1 MTTPRVVLA
10 CLLLSS
16 VAAACALPPGG
27 ASSSGGAATGT
38 IAIVPDNPSDNPN
51 DFGRPGDPA
60 GYSHSKALAH
70 EFNCMDDVAEK
81 TLDAAVAE
89 ARASGALRPVA
100 DLSSMELMQCAGPG
114 APVMPRIAGIPRT
127 GPARRAGDIAAKARA
142 RGLDLEMRPDGSIH
156 VTPAT
161 RATEDGGALE
171 SLAGTVSSA
180 LRLANLV
187 EQQCNASALQ
197 RGTSLVINVSTR
209 DVNSGLADLPGY
221 VAKERA
227 RMHRVVAAC
236 KRADAIAASASTLAA
251 SLRTAVQTATA
262 KTVDATADALAG
274 ALPVQ
279 PMTASD
285 AELDALMDAAAHDAG
300 VILANAHEWARQQI
314 AAGHGMASPYGSG
327 GMAAGGGAAAGQP
340 AMTEEDSS
348 DASAVAGAFMG
359 LFHGDIGAIVRGAAV
374 LFPKESPIRNGLAAT
389 GSLLHGDIV
398 GAVRSAAK
406 MVPPDSGIGQALAT
420 AQGIIDAGQ
429 GVAKAAKAL

>member
-1 MTTPRVVLA
+1 MLA
-10 CLLLSS
+10 CLLFAS
-16 VAAACALPPGG
+16 VPTACALPPGG
-27 ASSSGGAATGT
+27 VSSAGGAPTGT
-38 IAIVPDNPSDNPN
+38 IAIVPEDPNDDPN

-60 GYSHSKALAH
+60 GYSHSKAMAH

-89 ARASGALRPVA
+89 ARASGPLRPIA
-100 DLSSMELMQCAGPG
+100 DVSAMELLQCAGPG

-127 GPARRAGDIAAKARA
+127 GAARRAGDIAAKAKA
-142 RGLDLEMRPDGSIH
+142 RGLDLEVRPDGSIH

-171 SLAGTVSSA
+171 SLAGTVTSA

-251 SLRTAVQTATA
+251 SLRTAVQTGSA
-262 KTVDATADALAG
+262 KTVDATADALAA

-300 VILANAHEWARQQI
+300 VILANAHEWARQQV
-314 AAGHGMASPYGSG
+314 AAGHGMASPYG
-327 GMAAGGGAAAGQP
+327 MAGAGGGPAAGQP

-359 LFHGDIGAIVRGAAV
+359 LFHGDIGTIVRGAAV